1 MHFAANRTYLL
12 LPGKLRS
19 KFFIIIQPAGSAQVL
34 GKWKYCRSI
43 FLNCVLFRI
52 VIFKTVFFKTVFFK
66 TGVTR
71 LPSFARLFIIIQAW
85 RSGGVGGAIKI
96 LQHYWQLLERGK
108 FFIVSA
114 AQLLPPT
121 HPPYFAVFLSVA
133 NCQLS
138 IRGALVEKSQ
148 FLKGFFFKVSPFQ
161 GSSLLCLQL
170 VANNLSCASLS
181 RFFRLVFTS

>member
-1 MHFAANRTYLL
+1 MKILQKYFS
-12 LPGKLRS
+12 KLCIISNCNFQNCIFQNCIFQNWGYTSS
-19 KFFIIIQPAGSAQVL
+19 KL
-34 GKWKYCRSI
+34 CK
-43 FLNCVLFRI
+43 
-52 VIFKTVFFKTVFFK
+52 VIHYNSSLAE
-66 TGVTR
+66 R
-71 LPSFARLFIIIQAW
+71 RCW
-85 RSGGVGGAIKI
+85 GAIKI

>member
-1 MHFAANRTYLL
+1 MKILQKYFS
-12 LPGKLRS
+12 KLCIISNCNFQNCIFQNWGYTSS
-19 KFFIIIQPAGSAQVL
+19 KL
-34 GKWKYCRSI
+34 CK
-43 FLNCVLFRI
+43 
-52 VIFKTVFFKTVFFK
+52 VIHYNSSLAE
-66 TGVTR
+66 R
-71 LPSFARLFIIIQAW
+71 RCW
-85 RSGGVGGAIKI
+85 GAIKI

-148 FLKGFFFKVSPFQ
+148 FLKVFFQSEPFSGKFFIVSAAGGQ
-161 GSSLLCLQL
+161 
-170 VANNLSCASLS
+170 
-181 RFFRLVFTS
+181 